1 MRENLIRS
9 AAAQAAAAAFHL
21 IYPVHCPFC
30 DRILTGEE
38 AERLVCA
45 DCCEK
50 LQFAED
56 PCCMKCGRP
65 LISSAEEF
73 CPQCRTKRH
82 YYVQARSLLI
92 YQGDTGH
99 SLNRLKSANRR
110 DHAAFYAHYM
120 AESYG
125 GWMHERGIDTIV
137 PVPLYP
143 KKKRERGYNQAELL
157 ARRIAGETG
166 IRMEEGILLKVQD
179 TRQQKRLN
187 AAERREN
194 LRGAFAVRAVR
205 RELPD
210 GSSALVSTALGRRIL
225 LVDDIYTTGA
235 TADMAS
241 KVLLDAGAQAVYV
254 LTAAIAHG
262 A

>member
-1 MRENLIRS
+1 MRENPVF
-9 AAAQAAAAAFHL
+9 AAAARTAAAAFHL

-38 AERLVCA
+38 EERLVCA
-45 DCCEK
+45 DCFEK
-50 LQFAED
+50 LQFADD
-56 PCCMKCGRP
+56 PVCMKCGRP
-65 LISSAEEF
+65 LFSSAEEF
-73 CPQCRTKRH
+73 CPQCRTKQH
-82 YYVQARSLLI
+82 YYSQARSLLV
-92 YQGDTGH
+92 YRGDTGH

-125 GWMHERGIDTIV
+125 SWIRERGIDTIV

-143 KKKRERGYNQAELL
+143 EKKRERGYNQAEIL
-157 ARRIAGETG
+157 ARQVAGETG
-166 IRMEEGILLKVQD
+166 ILTDENILLKVRD

-205 RELPD
+205 EELPD
-210 GSSALVSTALGRRIL
+210 GSCCLVSTALGRRIL

-235 TADMAS
+235 TADMAA
-241 KVLLDAGAQAVYV
+241 KALMDAGAQAVYV
-254 LTAAIAHG
+254 LTAATVQG